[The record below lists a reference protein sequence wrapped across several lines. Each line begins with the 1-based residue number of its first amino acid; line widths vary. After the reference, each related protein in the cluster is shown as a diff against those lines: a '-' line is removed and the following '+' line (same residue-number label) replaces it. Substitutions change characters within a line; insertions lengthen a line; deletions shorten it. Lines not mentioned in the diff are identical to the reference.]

1 MVGETGPEIA
11 LVGEEGPEL
20 VLTAKQTRDV
30 LGIIANPGDASE
42 IKTVPINAFDNGG
55 ITGRTYT
62 EIVEEIERQNQEALR
77 NPETYKN
84 VGQSVGPISFSNEQ
98 LANMV
103 EPAMP
108 SGESYTTNALKKLV
122 GSLDR
127 GEPVAPPLMAPDVT
141 GTGVD
146 IVNALAMT
154 ALETAADPRTTAL
167 GIVAPMARPGLMF
180 AGNLAKKYVAKEVA
194 QEAAEA
200 AAKKEVAQE
209 AVEAAATQAV
219 TGPPPVRTGAME
231 SFEEIVERSTLPT
244 ELSTPTLQQTP
255 WSSLRPVET
264 VDEAVEAVAKMSDQQ
279 KKAVQQSLGKTDEQ
293 IAKMN
298 DKQFNAYI
306 NKLTREKKSTKKIPG
321 GQRVP
326 TKEYRIM
333 EAKGEVPSFT
343 SGPGGQVARTA
354 LLNAVNQ
361 VNEIQE
367 PDLFDY
373 MLGMGSYQ
381 SQTVEDAFVGAQDE
395 RNRMRE
401 QSLYEAL
408 RAYGTDRE
416 KIEDFQEYGQSTAV
430 MRSILNRIEAKGGKN
445 LTATEEAALIDPQ
458 SVLNLFQS
466 FGTLRGQDAQ
476 QSLALIIEKGKPT
489 TATDLQEQRNKR
501 LEDQTNQ
508 VLGQ

>member
-30 LGIIANPGDASE
+30 LGIIANPGNASE

-62 EIVEEIERQNQEALR
+62 EIVEEIQRQNQEQLSD
-77 NPETYKN
+77 PETYKN
-84 VGQSVGPISFSNEQ
+84 VGDSFGPISFSDEQ
-98 LANMV
+98 LANMI

-108 SGESYTTNALKKLV
+108 SGKSYTTTALKKFV

-127 GEPVAPPLMAPDVT
+127 GEPVAKVAPLAPDIT

-154 ALETAADPRTTAL
+154 ALETAADERTMAL
-167 GIVAPMARPGLMF
+167 GIVAPMARPGFMF
-180 AGNLAKKYVAKEVA
+180 AQNLAKKYATKKVA
-194 QEAAEA
+194 QEAAKKGA
-200 AAKKEVAQE
+200 ATS
-209 AVEAAATQAV
+209 AATQAV
-219 TGPPPVRTGAME
+219 SFGPPPVRTGAMQGGE
-231 SFEEIVERSTLPT
+231 LITGRSVSGLNAP
-244 ELSTPTLQQTP
+244 PIKAP
-255 WSSLRPVET
+255 PPVRPVTT
-264 VDEAVEAVAKMSDQQ
+264 VDEAAEAVATMSADK

-298 DKQFNAYI
+298 DKEFDAYI
-306 NKLTREKKSTKKIPG
+306 NRLTREKKSTKKIPG

-333 EAKGEVPSFT
+333 ESKGEVPSFT
-343 SGPGGQVARTA
+343 AGPGGQVARTA
-354 LLNAVNQ
+354 LVNAVNQ
-361 VNEIQE
+361 VSGYEE
-367 PDLFDY
+367 LDLFDY

-381 SQTVEDAFVGAQDE
+381 SPTFEDAVVGLQDE

-416 KIEDFQEYGQSTAV
+416 KMEDFQEYGQSTAV
-430 MRSILNRIEAKGGKN
+430 MRSILNRVEAKGGKN

-508 VLGQ
+508 ALGQ